1 MAASKTGIDAP
12 LSDEETERLTDAFMK
27 RIGARIRE
35 LREMQGHSFTSF
47 ADEHGIN
54 RSQICRVEN
63 GQQNLTAWTAVR
75 IASALGV
82 RPWDFYVPRELSD
95 LRPKRRRRSPPSP
108 AELDKASRAF
118 QKQIGTRVRA
128 LRDLQGMS
136 LMTLETFSG
145 VAGWTLQNI
154 ESGKANPRA
163 STAIR
168 IADAIGVQPHEL
180 YIPTEQSGI
189 RPTARPDEDDD
200 A

>member
-1 MAASKTGIDAP
+1 MPVSKPEIDAP
-12 LSDEETERLTDAFMK
+12 LSDEETQRLTDAFMK

-35 LREMQGHSFTSF
+35 LREEQGHGFTSL
-47 ADEHGIN
+47 AEEHGIN

-63 GQQNLTAWTAVR
+63 GLQNLTAWTAVR
-75 IASALGV
+75 IAAALGV
-82 RPWDFYVPRELSD
+82 RPWDFYVPPEVSE
-95 LRPKRRRRSPPSP
+95 LRPKRRRRRRPSQD
-108 AELDKASRAF
+108 ELDKAARDF
-118 QKQIGTRVRA
+118 QKQIGARVRA

-145 VAGWTLQNI
+145 VAGWTLQHI
-154 ESGKANPRA
+154 ESGKANIRA

-189 RPTARPDEDDD
+189 RPASRSAEDDD